1 MQKGSTDWSADV
13 LLLDQLWV
21 TQLVLRGWLA
31 VGFQILLLHPR
42 QSRCIR
48 MPTVRS
54 RMNRYRKPRCNLKL
68 SQTALKAMTKQR
80 RRHPCRPS
88 TVPTL
93 SHTRIPRRPRRV
105 LPPIRQKKDSPQ
117 GDPKRRYRNKVHL
130 TKQRRHHVS
139 RRRHCNV
146 TERCRKK

>member
-42 QSRCIR
+42 RSRCIR
-48 MPTVRS
+48 MPTARS

-68 SQTALKAMTKQR
+68 SQAELKAMTKQR
-80 RRHPCRPS
+80 RRRHPCRPS
-88 TVPTL
+88 TDPTI
-93 SHTRIPRRPRRV
+93 SHTRIPSSQRRV
-105 LPPIRQKKDSPQ
+105 IPPIRRKKDSPQ
-117 GDPKRRYRNKVHL
+117 RDPKRQFRNKAHM
-130 TKQRRHHVS
+130 TKQS
-139 RRRHCNV
+139 R
-146 TERCRKK
+146 